1 MIKIKLGIGAL
12 AVAALVG
19 SPFAAEAK
27 SSTKHKTHH
36 SSSITTGSNMKSS
49 TRKSNSGAMANPS
62 SQGNVGPGTS
72 NNNLGPASGGTR

>member
-19 SPFAAEAK
+19 SPFVAEAK

-36 SSSITTGSNMKSS
+36 SSMTTGSNMKSS
-49 TRKSNSGAMANPS
+49 TSKSNSGMANPS

>member
-36 SSSITTGSNMKSS
+36 SSSMTTGSNMKSS
-49 TRKSNSGAMANPS
+49 TSKSNSGMANPS